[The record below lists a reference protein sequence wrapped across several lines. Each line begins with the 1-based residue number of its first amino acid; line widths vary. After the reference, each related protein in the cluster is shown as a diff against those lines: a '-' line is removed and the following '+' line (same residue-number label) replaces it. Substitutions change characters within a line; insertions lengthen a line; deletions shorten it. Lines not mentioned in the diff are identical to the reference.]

1 MIGIVHAS
9 EFFCASTANS
19 EDVQS
24 LPLSRLDSTVM
35 VLPYFM
41 LASSDASLM
50 SIRVYINGEMR
61 EPRKDMVYLFA
72 RTQEVPEVLFWLRKA
87 CIVPTMSS

>member
-1 MIGIVHAS
+1 
-9 EFFCASTANS
+9 
-19 EDVQS
+19 
-24 LPLSRLDSTVM
+24 
-35 VLPYFM
+35 M

-61 EPRKDMVYLFA
+61 EPRKDMVYLLA